1 MTEEFRASE
10 KQILDAKQA
19 FCNVDKKKEGT
30 VSCKDLGAIFKSL
43 GLLVKDDKIKDWSDE
58 MDEEATG
65 RLNCDAWIQLFERK
79 LKEDL
84 DERELKEAFRV
95 LDKEKKGVIK
105 VDVLRWILSSL
116 GDELT
121 EEEIENMIAETDT
134 DGSGTVDYEEF
145 KCLMM
150 SSDA

>member
-1 MTEEFRASE
+1 MTEEFRPTE
-10 KQILDAKQA
+10 KQVLDAKQA
-19 FCNVDKKKEGT
+19 FTNFDKKKEGT
-30 VSCKDLGAIFKSL
+30 VSCKDLGSIFKSL
-43 GLLVKDDKIKDWSDE
+43 GLVMKDDKIKDWSDE

-65 RLNCDAWIQLFERK
+65 RLNCDQWMELFVRK

-121 EEEIENMIAETDT
+121 EDEIENMIAETDT

-145 KCLMM
+145 KALMIG
-150 SSDA
+150 A

>member
-145 KCLMM
+145 KTLMIG
-150 SSDA
+150 A

>member
-30 VSCKDLGAIFKSL
+30 VSCKDIGAIFKSL

-145 KCLMM
+145 KTLMIG
-150 SSDA
+150 A